1 MSTQTYNKGHIKMEA
16 PQNELE
22 VFSAILIQE
31 YIRLMTVADCI
42 KHEGESKG
50 AKFAIN
56 DENYKKIIQEP
67 LQTALLG
74 LELNYANGVLS
85 VIPSQDLMKQYENKI
100 MKEMALMYWDNYG
113 KRYAKYITIIE
124 ENN

>member
-1 MSTQTYNKGHIKMEA
+1 MEA